1 MNNNIL
7 ITGCAGFIG
16 YHLSDYMCA
25 NNYNVYGIDNLNE
38 YYSKKL
44 KNDRLIKLEKYN
56 NFKFSLVDITDNK
69 KLAEL
74 FKSNNFSCVINL
86 AAQAGVRYSFENP
99 QAYIDSNITGFI
111 NILENCKKYN
121 IKSLIYASSSSV
133 YGECNNSPFSENDT
147 SIMPISLY
155 GVTKKF
161 NEELAYSY
169 YNLFGI
175 NSIGLR
181 FFTVYGPWGRP
192 DMALY
197 KFVNNILNDDV
208 IDVYN
213 HGEHS
218 RSFTYIDDI
227 VQSIGLLCNNFGSN
241 KNYFEIFNIGGDKS
255 VKLMDFIQIISDRLD
270 KKVKMNFLPKQVGD
284 IKSTESDCRKLYE
297 HIKFKPK
304 IDIKSGINNFIDWYI
319 EYHK

>member
-155 GVTKKF
+155 GVT
-161 NEELAYSY
+161 
-169 YNLFGI
+169 
-175 NSIGLR
+175 
-181 FFTVYGPWGRP
+181 
-192 DMALY
+192 
-197 KFVNNILNDDV
+197 
-208 IDVYN
+208 
-213 HGEHS
+213 
-218 RSFTYIDDI
+218 
-227 VQSIGLLCNNFGSN
+227 
-241 KNYFEIFNIGGDKS
+241 
-255 VKLMDFIQIISDRLD
+255 
-270 KKVKMNFLPKQVGD
+270 
-284 IKSTESDCRKLYE
+284 
-297 HIKFKPK
+297 
-304 IDIKSGINNFIDWYI
+304 
-319 EYHK
+319 